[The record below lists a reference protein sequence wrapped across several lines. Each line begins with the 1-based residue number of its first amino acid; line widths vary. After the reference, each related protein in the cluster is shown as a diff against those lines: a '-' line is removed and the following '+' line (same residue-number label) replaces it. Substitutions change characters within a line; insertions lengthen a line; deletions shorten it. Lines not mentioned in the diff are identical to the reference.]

1 VSESPTDPT
10 DPTAETPEASEVIED
25 APVAEATEAAPAPA
39 AEVADAPNS
48 DEAPA
53 AAEAAADESDDS
65 DGSDDSDDDS
75 DDSSSVDSD
84 DSDESDDGPR
94 EPLPTPDELRV
105 GMIADGIVA
114 KLVDFGAFVDIETLR
129 GTATGLV
136 HVSEV
141 APGFVEN
148 IYAEIGEGD
157 EVMVKVLSI
166 GEDGKIGLSIKQ
178 ARVDWQE
185 LQELDRPVRSKIDKD
200 FDRKLRKFMHGS
212 QSIQGEARR
221 QKRRKLGR

>member
-1 VSESPTDPT
+1 MSETPT
-10 DPTAETPEASEVIED
+10 DPTAETPETDEVIED
-25 APVAEATEAAPAPA
+25 APAAEAAEAPA
-39 AEVADAPNS
+39 AEV
-48 DEAPA
+48 PA
-53 AAEAAADESDDS
+53 AAEAAAD
-65 DGSDDSDDDS
+65 DS
-75 DDSSSVDSD
+75 DDSSDDADDSSDDADASSVDSD

-94 EPLPTPDELRV
+94 EPLPVPDELRV
-105 GMIADGIVA
+105 GMIADGVVA

-148 IYAEIGEGD
+148 IYAEIGEG
-157 EVMVKVLSI
+157 EETMVKVLSI

-178 ARVDWQE
+178 ARDDWQE

>member
-1 VSESPTDPT
+1 MSESPTDPT

>member
-1 VSESPTDPT
+1 MSESPTDPT

-200 FDRKLRKFMHGS
+200 FDRKLRKFM
-212 QSIQGEARR
+212 
-221 QKRRKLGR
+221 

>member
-25 APVAEATEAAPAPA
+25 APVAEATEADAAPA

-48 DEAPA
+48 DEAKSDEAKSDEAPA
-53 AAEAAADESDDS
+53 AAEAAA
-65 DGSDDSDDDS
+65 
-75 DDSSSVDSD
+75 
-84 DSDESDDGPR
+84 DESDDGPR